1 MLELTLEAERL
12 VEPAVKPVPDTAT
25 VVAEVSPVP
34 FTTIVCWL
42 VVPEV
47 QVPKFTV
54 LPFAGD
60 VMPEVLVEVPETV
73 ALRVTE
79 VEAVPLVI
87 LSVPV

>member
-12 VEPAVKPVPDTAT
+12 VEPAVNPVPDTAT
-25 VVAEVSPVP
+25 EVAEVSPEP

-47 QVPKFTV
+47 QEPKSTV
-54 LPFAGD
+54 LPFVGD
-60 VMPEVLVEVPETV
+60 VMPEVLVEVPATV
-73 ALRVTE
+73 ALRLTV

>member
-1 MLELTLEAERL
+1 MTLDAERL
-12 VEPAVKPVPDTAT
+12 VEPQENPVPDTAT

-47 QVPKFTV
+47 QEPKSTV
-54 LPFAGD
+54 LPFTGD
-60 VMPEVLVEVPETV
+60 VMPEVLVEVPATV
-73 ALRVTE
+73 ALRLTV
-79 VEAVPLVI
+79 VEAEPLVI